1 MSVESLSTASA
12 KIGSAQ
18 ESGVMAPSFATLDTV
33 CLERSNTD
41 DLQKAVQRHLV
52 YLHRYGLQKGGYVEQ
67 QRLATLLASLAR
79 ALFPL
84 NKGAQLDIVV
94 DALAWSIA
102 WSEHCVSLRN
112 RDRYT
117 AEALT
122 WQVVELTLQYAGAKP
137 ERDASPLAWAFMD
150 LWKRE
155 AAGMSP
161 YWQERAVANW
171 RRWLLCL
178 VSDDRFGM
186 VSPGPYLSGH
196 QAMDWFVLSDLIE
209 GSLKF
214 ELPLG
219 IRETIDIQTLLDM
232 YAHSNQWLSDISA
245 AQAGDVSHT
254 GANSVFWLQ
263 QMRDCSSEQA
273 MHEVLHLHG
282 RSMERWRLRRTRLP
296 RLYAVMRLDA
306 EEQREAERY
315 VTGLELLIA
324 GYCAR
329 QRPTWR
335 WS

>member
-1 MSVESLSTASA
+1 
-12 KIGSAQ
+12 
-18 ESGVMAPSFATLDTV
+18 MAPSFATLDTV

-67 QRLATLLASLAR
+67 QRLAMLLASLAR

-117 AEALT
+117 AEALI

-161 YWQERAVANW
+161 YWQEHAVANW

-178 VSDDRFGM
+178 VSDDHG
-186 VSPGPYLSGH
+186 SEALPGPYLPGH

-219 IRETIDIQTLLDM
+219 MREAAAIQTLLDM
-232 YAHSNQWLSDISA
+232 YADLNQWLSDISA
-245 AQAGDVSHT
+245 AQAGDVCHT

-263 QMRDCSSEQA
+263 QIRDCSSEQA
-273 MHEVLHLHG
+273 IREVLHLHVHLT
-282 RSMERWRLRRTRLP
+282 ERWCLRRARLSP
-296 RLYAVMRLDA
+296 LYAAMRLDVD
-306 EEQREAERY
+306 QQLGVERY
-315 VTGLELLIA
+315 VAGLESLIA
-324 GYCAR
+324 GYCAW
-329 QRPTWR
+329 QRPTR
-335 WS
+335 GRS